1 MEGGEAQDLPF
12 EWIISRICEEF
23 NCLPSAAL
31 RELMNDPAQM
41 AIDIMELRAYA
52 RTKEM
57 LDNAQNKADVKNT
70 PMVEKVFEIIAEREK
85 RRRENGRSS

>member
-1 MEGGEAQDLPF
+1 
-12 EWIISRICEEF
+12 
-23 NCLPSAAL
+23 
-31 RELMNDPAQM
+31 MNDPAQM